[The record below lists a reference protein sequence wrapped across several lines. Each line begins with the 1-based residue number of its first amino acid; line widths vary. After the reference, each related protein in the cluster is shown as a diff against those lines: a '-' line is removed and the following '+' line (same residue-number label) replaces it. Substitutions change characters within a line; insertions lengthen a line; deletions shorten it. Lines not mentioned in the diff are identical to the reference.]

1 MTRQI
6 SISGIININ
15 MNINIKAL
23 TLILIGSLGKDGLRV
38 RVRLNCSHDKNNL
51 SDEGKHSH
59 PPHKLFT
66 LHERWSSSTNS
77 ISQFIS
83 YEETEICS
91 TTTTMMNSKSKSRT
105 DKFQYWNSFQI
116 SARGSVYLILR
127 KQWEDYKVVPNLTE
141 ISNPRKTVSFAWQ
154 KNWFLSGF
162 TNYLFQILLKHFF
175 FVGLSFQKDNKAGP
189 DLTEISNP
197 PKTIS
202 FIWQTMHILIQ
213 LKAKDKK
220 YVWNIFKQEFWI
232 KLKS

>member
-51 SDEGKHSH
+51 SDEGKDSQ

-77 ISQFIS
+77 ISPFIS

-154 KNWFLSGF
+154 KNLILVRFYKSFVSDTFLLVS
-162 TNYLFQILLKHFF
+162 LFR
-175 FVGLSFQKDNKAGP
+175 
-189 DLTEISNP
+189 
-197 PKTIS
+197 KTI
-202 FIWQTMHILIQ
+202 
-213 LKAKDKK
+213 
-220 YVWNIFKQEFWI
+220 
-232 KLKS
+232 KLAQI